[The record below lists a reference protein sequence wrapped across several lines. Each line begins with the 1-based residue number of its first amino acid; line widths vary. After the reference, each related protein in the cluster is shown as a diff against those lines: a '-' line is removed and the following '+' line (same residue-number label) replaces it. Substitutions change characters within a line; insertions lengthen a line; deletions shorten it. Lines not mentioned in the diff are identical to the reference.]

1 MKTQRQPHLSVA
13 DAGAGRPTAAAG
25 RSPHARGLYLDGLL
39 IIPILA
45 ILIIAHELGHY
56 WAARSVGVKVEE
68 FGIGIPPRAK
78 GWERNG
84 VIWSLNW
91 IPFGGFVRVKGE
103 DAGDMSP
110 DSMNSKPPLQRAF
123 FLIAGSFMNVV
134 LALALIIAL
143 VGFLGVT
150 QERVYVGSVVPNA
163 PAAAAGLLPDDRIV
177 RANGEEID
185 DSTQLTSIIND
196 NRGQPVDL
204 TLQRGTQN
212 IEVSVTPREDP
223 PAGQGATGVGLLP
236 ITEATIDI
244 GTVVAGGAA
253 EAAGVQVGDRVVAID
268 GVAMTD
274 SVVFNRTL
282 LAAQGQPVTLT
293 VERGGD
299 RIDLP
304 LTVPFAGIDV
314 TQVNVGSPTSV
325 GGLLP
330 SDAILSFNGVP
341 LRDAESF
348 GAALRDA
355 RGTTASV
362 LINRPLLTAV
372 AGSPV
377 AGTMLS
383 LSVPVPT
390 FADDADYLEALG
402 MAAEQKPVD
411 ELIGTSADLAPRY
424 TDVPFAEVI
433 PTGLTDAWDQ
443 TTAMVDGI
451 RQLVTGEQ
459 SLSNLAGPV
468 GMGQLTG
475 ELIDASGEAP
485 WVAVT
490 RLMILLSLN
499 LAVLN
504 LLPFP
509 ALDGGRLLFVIIE
522 MVRGGRKIAPEKEGI
537 VHFAG
542 LVVLLGVMFVVAFND
557 IRRIVEGNT
566 FF

>member
-1 MKTQRQPHLSVA
+1 M
-13 DAGAGRPTAAAG
+13 
-25 RSPHARGLYLDGLL
+25 DGLL

-103 DAGDMSP
+103 DAGDMSA

-150 QERVYVGSVVPNA
+150 QERVYVGSVVPDA

-196 NRGQPVDL
+196 NRGQPVEL
-204 TLQRGTQN
+204 TLQRGGEELSVT
-212 IEVSVTPREDP
+212 VTPRENP
-223 PAGQGATGVGLLP
+223 PAGEGATGLGLLP
-236 ITEATIDI
+236 TTTASIDVE
-244 GTVVAGGAA
+244 TVVPGGAA

-268 GVAMTD
+268 GVEMTD
-274 SVVFNRTL
+274 SVIFNRTL
-282 LAAQGQPVTLT
+282 LAAQGETVTLG
-293 VERGGD
+293 VERND
-299 RIDLP
+299 DQVDLP
-304 LTVPFAGIDV
+304 LAVPFAGIDV
-314 TQVNVGSPTSV
+314 TQVTTQSPTSV
-325 GGLLP
+325 AGLLP
-330 SDAILSFNGVP
+330 GDAILSFNGVP
-341 LRDAESF
+341 LRDAASF
-348 GAALRDA
+348 GSALTAA

-362 LINRPLLTAV
+362 VVDRKLLAATP
-372 AGSPV
+372 GSPV
-377 AGTMLS
+377 AGTLMA
-383 LSVPVPT
+383 LSVPVPA
-390 FADDADYLEALG
+390 FAADADYLEALG
-402 MAAEQKPVD
+402 LAAAQPPVD
-411 ELIGTSADLAPRY
+411 ELIGTSAELAVIY
-424 TDVPFAEVI
+424 ANVPAGEVLQ
-433 PTGLTDAWDQ
+433 TGLADAWDQ

-459 SLSNLAGPV
+459 DLSNLAGPI
-468 GMGQLTG
+468 GMGQLTS
-475 ELIDASGEAP
+475 ELLDQTAEAP
-485 WVAVT
+485 WVAIV
-490 RLMILLSLN
+490 RLMTLLSLN

-509 ALDGGRLLFVIIE
+509 ALDGGRLLFVIVE
-522 MVRGGRKIAPEKEGI
+522 MIRGGRKIAPEKEGI

-542 LVVLLGVMFVVAFND
+542 LIMLLLVMFAVAFND
-557 IRRIVEGNT
+557 VGRIFQDHSFLE
-566 FF
+566 

>member
-1 MKTQRQPHLSVA
+1 MAALAGHRCQSRTTDCRRRPIATRQGTQ
-13 DAGAGRPTAAAG
+13 
-25 RSPHARGLYLDGLL
+25 LDGLL

-45 ILIIAHELGHY
+45 ILIIAHELGHF

-78 GWERNG
+78 GWERSG

-103 DAGDMSP
+103 DAGDMSA

-150 QERVYVGSVVPNA
+150 QERVYVSSVVPGA
-163 PAAAAGLLPDDRIV
+163 PAAQAGILPDDRIV
-177 RANGEEID
+177 RANGEGID
-185 DSTQLTSIIND
+185 DSSQLTSIIND
-196 NRGQPVDL
+196 NRGQAVDL
-204 TLQRGTQN
+204 TLDRGGQDVV
-212 IEVSVTPREDP
+212 VSVTPRENP
-223 PAGQGATGVGLLP
+223 PAGEGATGVGLNP
-236 ITEATIDI
+236 ITQATIDI
-244 GTVVAGGAA
+244 GSLVPGGAA
-253 EAAGVQVGDRVVAID
+253 ATAGVQQGDRVVAIND
-268 GVAMTD
+268 VAMTD
-274 SVVFNRTL
+274 SIVFNRTL
-282 LAAQGQPVTLT
+282 LAAQGEPVTLT
-293 VERGGD
+293 VARDGQ
-299 RIDLP
+299 RLDLP

-314 TQVNVGSPTSV
+314 TQVTVGSATSL

-330 SDAILSFNGVP
+330 GDAILSFNGVP

-348 GAALRDA
+348 GAALRAA

-362 LINRPLLTAV
+362 LVNRPLLGA
-372 AGSPV
+372 ADGSPV
-377 AGTMLS
+377 AGTRLA
-383 LSVPVPT
+383 LSVPVPA
-390 FADDADYLEALG
+390 FADDADYLAALG
-402 MAAEQKPVD
+402 IAASQKPVD
-411 ELIGTSADLAPRY
+411 ELIGTSATLAVQY
-424 TDVPFAEVI
+424 TGVPFAEVI
-433 PTGLTDAWDQ
+433 PTGLGDAWNQ
-443 TTAMVDGI
+443 TTAMVDGL
-451 RQLVTGEQ
+451 RQLVTGQ
-459 SLSNLAGPV
+459 QPLSGLAGPV

-475 ELIDASGEAP
+475 ELIHASGEAP
-485 WVAVT
+485 WVAIT

-542 LVVLLGVMFVVAFND
+542 LVILLGVMFVVAFND

>member
-1 MKTQRQPHLSVA
+1 MAALAGHRCQSRTTDCRRRPIATHQGTQ
-13 DAGAGRPTAAAG
+13 
-25 RSPHARGLYLDGLL
+25 LDGLL

-45 ILIIAHELGHY
+45 ILIIAHELGHF

-103 DAGDMSP
+103 DAGDMSA

-150 QERVYVGSVVPNA
+150 QERVYVSSVVPGA
-163 PAAAAGLLPDDRIV
+163 PAAQAGILPDDRIV
-177 RANGEEID
+177 RANGEGID
-185 DSTQLTSIIND
+185 DSSQLTSIIND
-196 NRGQPVDL
+196 NRGQAVDL
-204 TLQRGTQN
+204 TLDRGGQDVV
-212 IEVSVTPREDP
+212 VSVTPRENP
-223 PAGQGATGVGLLP
+223 PAGEGATGVGLNP
-236 ITEATIDI
+236 ITQATIDI
-244 GTVVAGGAA
+244 GSLVPGGTAA
-253 EAAGVQVGDRVVAID
+253 TAGVQAGDRVVAIND
-268 GVAMTD
+268 VAMTD
-274 SVVFNRTL
+274 SIVFNRTL
-282 LAAQGQPVTLT
+282 LAAQGEPVTLT
-293 VERGGD
+293 VARDGQ
-299 RIDLP
+299 RLDLP

-314 TQVNVGSPTSV
+314 TQVTVVSATSL

-330 SDAILSFNGVP
+330 GDAILSFNGVP

-348 GAALRDA
+348 GAALRAA

-362 LINRPLLTAV
+362 LVNRPLLGA
-372 AGSPV
+372 ADGSPV
-377 AGTMLS
+377 AGTRLA
-383 LSVPVPT
+383 LSVPVPA
-390 FADDADYLEALG
+390 FADDADYLAALG
-402 MAAEQKPVD
+402 IAASQKPVD
-411 ELIGTSADLAPRY
+411 ELIGTSATLAVQY
-424 TDVPFAEVI
+424 TSVPFAEVI
-433 PTGLTDAWDQ
+433 PTGLGDAWNQ
-443 TTAMVDGI
+443 TTAMVDGL
-451 RQLVTGEQ
+451 RQLVTGQ
-459 SLSNLAGPV
+459 QPLSGLAGPV

-475 ELIDASGEAP
+475 ELIHASGEAP
-485 WVAVT
+485 WVAIT

-542 LVVLLGVMFVVAFND
+542 LVILLGVMFVVAFND

>member
-1 MKTQRQPHLSVA
+1 M
-13 DAGAGRPTAAAG
+13 
-25 RSPHARGLYLDGLL
+25 DGLL
-39 IIPILA
+39 IIPVLA

-103 DAGDMSP
+103 DAGDMSA
-110 DSMNSKPPLQRAF
+110 DSMNSKPPLQRGF

-150 QERVYVGSVVPNA
+150 QERVYVGSVVPGA
-163 PAAAAGLLPDDRIV
+163 PAAGAGILADDRIV
-177 RANGEEID
+177 RANGEEIE
-185 DSTQLTSIIND
+185 DSGQLIAITND
-196 NRGQPVDL
+196 NRGQPLDL
-204 TLQRGTQN
+204 TLQRGGEELT
-212 IEVSVTPREDP
+212 VSVTPRENP
-223 PAGQGATGVGLLP
+223 PAGQGATGLGLLP
-236 ITEATIDI
+236 ITSASIEIETL
-244 GTVVAGGAA
+244 VPGGAA
-253 EAAGVQVGDRVVAID
+253 ETAGIQVGDRILAID
-268 GVAMTD
+268 GVEMTD
-274 SVVFNRTL
+274 SVIFNRTL
-282 LAAQGQPVTLT
+282 LAAQGETVTLT
-293 VERGGD
+293 VERGGE

-304 LTVPFAGIDV
+304 LAVPFAGIDV
-314 TQVNVGSPTSV
+314 TQVTVGAPASV
-325 GGLLP
+325 AGVLP
-330 SDAILSFNGVP
+330 GDAILSFNGVP
-341 LRDAESF
+341 LRDAASF
-348 GAALRDA
+348 GSALTAA

-362 LINRPLLTAV
+362 LIERPLLASTP
-372 AGSPV
+372 GSPV
-377 AGTMLS
+377 AGTQLA
-383 LSVPVPT
+383 LSVPVPA

-402 MAAEQKPVD
+402 LAASQPRVD
-411 ELIGTSADLAPRY
+411 ELIGTSAELAVIY
-424 TDVPFAEVI
+424 ADVPAGEVL
-433 PTGLTDAWDQ
+433 PTGLADAWDQ

-459 SLSNLAGPV
+459 PLSGLAGPV

-475 ELIDASGEAP
+475 ELLDQTGEAP
-485 WVAVT
+485 WVAIV
-490 RLMILLSLN
+490 RLMTLLSLN

-542 LVVLLGVMFVVAFND
+542 LVILLGVMFVVAFND

>member
-1 MKTQRQPHLSVA
+1 MAALAGHRCQSRMADHRHRPIATRQGTQ
-13 DAGAGRPTAAAG
+13 
-25 RSPHARGLYLDGLL
+25 LDGLL

-45 ILIIAHELGHY
+45 ILIIAHELGHF

-103 DAGDMSP
+103 DAGDMSA

-150 QERVYVGSVVPNA
+150 QERVYVSSVVPGA
-163 PAAAAGLLPDDRIV
+163 PAAQAGILPDDRIV
-177 RANGEEID
+177 RANGEGID
-185 DSTQLTSIIND
+185 DSSQLTSIIND
-196 NRGQPVDL
+196 NRGQAVDL
-204 TLQRGTQN
+204 TLDRGGQAVV
-212 IEVSVTPREDP
+212 VSVTPRENP
-223 PAGQGATGVGLLP
+223 PAGEGATGVGLNP

-244 GTVVAGGAA
+244 GSLVPDGAA
-253 EAAGVQVGDRVVAID
+253 ATAGVQAGDRVVAIND
-268 GVAMTD
+268 VAMTD
-274 SVVFNRTL
+274 SIVFNRTL
-282 LAAQGQPVTLT
+282 LAAQGEPMTIT
-293 VERGGD
+293 VERDGQ
-299 RIDLP
+299 RLDLP
-304 LTVPFAGIDV
+304 LMVPFAGIDV
-314 TQVNVGSPTSV
+314 DQVTVGSSASV

-330 SDAILSFNGVP
+330 GDAILSFNGVP

-348 GAALRDA
+348 GAALRAA
-355 RGTTASV
+355 RGATASV
-362 LINRPLLTAV
+362 QVNRPLLGTA
-372 AGSPV
+372 AGSSV
-377 AGTMLS
+377 AGTRLA
-383 LSVPVPT
+383 LSVPVPA
-390 FADDADYLEALG
+390 FADDADYLAALG
-402 MAAEQKPVD
+402 IAASQKPVD
-411 ELIGTSADLAPRY
+411 ELIGTSATLAVKY
-424 TDVPFAEVI
+424 TSVPFADVI
-433 PTGLTDAWDQ
+433 PTGLGDAWGQ
-443 TTAMVDGI
+443 TTAMVDGL
-451 RQLVTGEQ
+451 RQLVTGQ
-459 SLSNLAGPV
+459 QPLSGLAGPV

-475 ELIDASGEAP
+475 ELINASGEAP
-485 WVAVT
+485 WVAIT

-542 LVVLLGVMFVVAFND
+542 LVILLGVMFVVAFND

>member
-1 MKTQRQPHLSVA
+1 M
-13 DAGAGRPTAAAG
+13 
-25 RSPHARGLYLDGLL
+25 DGLL

-45 ILIIAHELGHY
+45 ILIIAHELGHF

-103 DAGDMSP
+103 DAGDMSA

-150 QERVYVGSVVPNA
+150 RERVYVGSVVPGA
-163 PAAAAGLLPDDRIV
+163 PAAQAGILPDDRIV
-177 RANGEEID
+177 RANGQAID
-185 DSTQLTSIIND
+185 DSNQLTSIIND
-196 NRGQPVDL
+196 NRGEAVDL
-204 TLQRGTQN
+204 TLDRGGQDVV
-212 IEVSVTPREDP
+212 VSVTPRENP
-223 PAGQGATGVGLLP
+223 PAGEGATGVGLRP

-244 GTVVAGGAA
+244 GSIVPGGAA
-253 EAAGVQVGDRVVAID
+253 ATAGVLAGDRVVAIND
-268 GVAMTD
+268 VAMTD
-274 SVVFNRTL
+274 SIVFNRTL
-282 LAAQGQPVTLT
+282 LAAQGEPVTLT
-293 VERGGD
+293 VERDGQ
-299 RIDLP
+299 RLDLP

-314 TQVNVGSPTSV
+314 TQVTVGSATAV

-330 SDAILSFNGVP
+330 GDAILSFNGVP

-348 GAALRDA
+348 GTALREA
-355 RGTTASV
+355 RGTTATV
-362 LINRPLLTAV
+362 LINRPLFASV

-377 AGTMLS
+377 FGTMLA
-383 LSVPVPT
+383 LSVPVPA

-402 MAAEQKPVD
+402 IAANQKPVD
-411 ELIGTSADLAPRY
+411 ELIGTSADLAVQY
-424 TDVPFAEVI
+424 TAVPFAEVI
-433 PTGLTDAWDQ
+433 PTGLGDAWDQ
-443 TTAMVDGI
+443 TTAMVDGL
-451 RQLVTGEQ
+451 RQLVTGQ
-459 SLSNLAGPV
+459 QPLSGLAGPV

-485 WVAVT
+485 WVALA

-542 LVVLLGVMFVVAFND
+542 LVILLGVMFVVAFND

>member
-1 MKTQRQPHLSVA
+1 MLTDQRCQ
-13 DAGAGRPTAAAG
+13 RRAARHRRRALTTRQG
-25 RSPHARGLYLDGLL
+25 TCLDGLL

-45 ILIIAHELGHY
+45 ILIIVHELGHF

-103 DAGDMSP
+103 DAGDMST

-123 FLIAGSFMNVV
+123 FLIAGSFTNVA

-150 QERVYVGSVVPNA
+150 QERVYVGSVVPGA
-163 PAAAAGLLPDDRIV
+163 PAAEAGILPDDRIV
-177 RANGEEID
+177 RANGQAID
-185 DSTQLTSIIND
+185 DSNQLTSIIND
-196 NRGQPVDL
+196 NRGSAVDL
-204 TLQRGTQN
+204 TVDRGGQDVV
-212 IEVSVTPREDP
+212 VSVTPRENP
-223 PAGQGATGVGLLP
+223 PAGEGATGVGLRP
-236 ITEATIDI
+236 ITEATIDFGSI
-244 GTVVAGGAA
+244 VPGGAA
-253 EAAGVQVGDRVVAID
+253 GTAGVLVGDRVVAID
-268 GVAMTD
+268 GVPMTD
-274 SVVFNRTL
+274 SIVFNRTL
-282 LAAQGQPVTLT
+282 LAAQGEPVTLS
-293 VERGGD
+293 VDRAGD
-299 RIDLP
+299 RLDLP

-314 TQVNVGSPTSV
+314 TQVTVGSATAV

-330 SDAILSFNGVP
+330 GDAILSFNGIP

-348 GAALRDA
+348 GAALREA
-355 RGTTASV
+355 RGTTATV
-362 LINRPLLTAV
+362 VIDRPLLASEE
-372 AGSPV
+372 GSPV
-377 AGTMLS
+377 ASSTLA
-383 LSVPVPT
+383 LSVPVPA
-390 FADDADYLEALG
+390 FADNADYLEALG
-402 MAAEQKPVD
+402 IAANQKPVD
-411 ELIGTSADLAPRY
+411 ELIGTSADLAVRY
-424 TDVPFAEVI
+424 TAVPFAEVI
-433 PTGLTDAWDQ
+433 PTGLSDAWDQ
-443 TTAMVDGI
+443 TTAMVDGLS
-451 RQLVTGEQ
+451 QLVTGQ
-459 SLSNLAGPV
+459 QPLSGLAGPV

-475 ELIDASGEAP
+475 ELIAASGEAP
-485 WVAVT
+485 WVAIT

-542 LVVLLGVMFVVAFND
+542 LVILLGVMFVVAFND

>member
-1 MKTQRQPHLSVA
+1 
-13 DAGAGRPTAAAG
+13 
-25 RSPHARGLYLDGLL
+25 LDGLL

-103 DAGDMSP
+103 DAGDMSA
-110 DSMNSKPPLQRAF
+110 DSMNSKPPLQRAL
-123 FLIAGSFMNVV
+123 FLIAGSFMNVF

-150 QERVYVGSVVPNA
+150 QERVYVGSVVPGA
-163 PAAAAGLLPDDRIV
+163 PAAAAGLLPDDRIA

-185 DSTQLTSIIND
+185 DSSQLTSIIND

-212 IEVSVTPREDP
+212 IEVSVTPRENP
-223 PAGQGATGVGLLP
+223 PAGEGATGVELLP

-244 GTVVAGGAA
+244 GTVVPGGAA
-253 EAAGVQVGDRVVAID
+253 EAAGVQIGDRVVAIN

-293 VERGGD
+293 VERDGQQLV
-299 RIDLP
+299 LP
-304 LTVPFAGIDV
+304 LSVPLAGIDV
-314 TQVNVGSPTSV
+314 TQVTVGSATSV

-330 SDAILSFNGVP
+330 GDAILSFNGTP

-348 GAALRDA
+348 GEALREA

-362 LINRPLLTAV
+362 VVSRPLLGSV
-372 AGSPV
+372 AGSP
-377 AGTMLS
+377 AASTTLA
-383 LSVPVPT
+383 LSVPVPA
-390 FADDADYLEALG
+390 FADDADYLAALG

-411 ELIGTSADLAPRY
+411 ALIGTSADLAPRY
-424 TDVPFAEVI
+424 TDVPFADVI
-433 PTGLTDAWDQ
+433 PTGLADAWDQ
-443 TTAMVDGI
+443 TTAMVGGI

-459 SLSNLAGPV
+459 PLSGLAGPV

-485 WVAVT
+485 WVAIT

-542 LVVLLGVMFVVAFND
+542 LVILLGVMFVVAFND
-557 IRRIVEGNT
+557 IRRIVGGDT

>member
-1 MKTQRQPHLSVA
+1 
-13 DAGAGRPTAAAG
+13 
-25 RSPHARGLYLDGLL
+25 LDGLL
-39 IIPILA
+39 IIPVLA
-45 ILIIAHELGHY
+45 ILIIAHELGHF

-68 FGIGIPPRAK
+68 FGLGIPPRAK

-123 FLIAGSFMNVV
+123 FLIAGSAMNVL

-150 QERVYVGSVVPNA
+150 KQRVYVGSVVPGA
-163 PAAAAGLLPDDRIV
+163 PAAQAGILPDDQIL
-177 RANGEEID
+177 RANGEAID
-185 DSTQLTSIIND
+185 DSNRLTSIING
-196 NRGQPVDL
+196 NRGESVDL
-204 TLQRGTQN
+204 TLNRGGQD
-212 IEVSVTPREDP
+212 VQVAVTPRENP

-244 GTVVAGGAA
+244 GSVVAGGAA
-253 EAAGVQVGDRVVAID
+253 ATAGLQPGDRVVAID

-274 SVVFNRTL
+274 SVVFNRVV
-282 LAAQGQPVTLT
+282 LAAQGRTVAIS
-293 VERGGD
+293 VERDGQT
-299 RIDLP
+299 IDVNLAVP
-304 LTVPFAGIDV
+304 LAGIDV
-314 TQVNVGSPTSV
+314 TQVTVGSPTSV
-325 GGLLP
+325 AGLLP
-330 SDAILSFNGVP
+330 GDAILSFNGVP

-348 GAALRDA
+348 GTALLAA

-362 LINRPLLTAV
+362 VVDRPLLT
-372 AGSPV
+372 GT
-377 AGTMLS
+377 AGTMLA
-383 LSVPVPT
+383 LSVPVPA

-402 MAAEQKPVD
+402 LGATQPAVD
-411 ELIGTSADLAPRY
+411 KIIGTVADLSVRYSRVAPG
-424 TDVPFAEVI
+424 DVI
-433 PTGLTDAWDQ
+433 PTGLGDAWNQ
-443 TTAMVDGI
+443 TTSMVDGL
-451 RQLVTGEQ
+451 RQLVTGQ
-459 SLSNLAGPV
+459 QPLSGLAGPV

-475 ELIDASGEAP
+475 ELIHASGEAP

-542 LVVLLGVMFVVAFND
+542 LVILLGVMFVVAFND
-557 IRRIVEGNT
+557 IRRIVDGNS